1 MGQRIEGTMA
11 CTVEHLSKVHPLD
24 LPVRLQIEEIMV
36 RMSFALTV

>member
-1 MGQRIEGTMA
+1 MGQRIEGTIS